1 MCFNIPP
8 VTRLLLE
15 FVLGVVGSVGS
26 VGSFNRI
33 FDKL

>member
-1 MCFNIPP
+1 MCFNIAP

>member
-1 MCFNIPP
+1 MCFNIAP

-15 FVLGVVGSVGS
+15 FVVGSVGS